1 MLWLLCQKKNLCTIY
16 RRFMYL
22 KLECH
27 PNSHLQAIILLLLVD
42 LFLHTLTHFAW
53 YKYCTHVF
61 SIQKNTETKQ
71 AIVKKLWSHE
81 STKHCAPSRRRRRK
95 HFLLFSFFLQEPV
108 HTHLQKIKHTGSRFL
123 DHLDQETKVRI
134 GESRERGKKILETD

>member
-1 MLWLLCQKKNLCTIY
+1 VIFPSSAECYLSTTLFTNIKEECEKWPVLWLLYQKKNLCTMY

-42 LFLHTLTHFAW
+42 PFLHTLMHFAW

-61 SIQKNTETKQ
+61 SVQKNNAKQ
-71 AIVKKLWSHE
+71 NKQL
-81 STKHCAPSRRRRRK
+81 
-95 HFLLFSFFLQEPV
+95 
-108 HTHLQKIKHTGSRFL
+108 
-123 DHLDQETKVRI
+123 
-134 GESRERGKKILETD
+134 